1 MMTFIDLIPYL
12 ANLAAVLMLIG
23 FAFRNPL
30 KLRTFAILGNLVFVL
45 YYFLIADVP
54 LWTAII
60 SSVAIIAVNVYMMWQ
75 IINDRRMF
83 RLSAEELMLFSRLP
97 GLTPG
102 QYKSLLEISEWHNPQ
117 VSMPLTKLGEMPSA
131 LYYVLE
137 GQVEV
142 NRDAKRFPVGP
153 HAFIGEL
160 AFLRQ
165 KAATATTF
173 ANAGALIV
181 SWEHATLRE
190 LMTANEGIRK
200 AFDTMLSIDM
210 AEKMAKS
217 ATPHLQEQEQAA

>member
-1 MMTFIDLIPYL
+1 MIVADLIPYL
-12 ANLAAVLMLIG
+12 ANVAAGLMLIG
-23 FAFRNPL
+23 FTFRNPL
-30 KLRTFAILGNLVFVL
+30 KLRTFAILGNLIFIL
-45 YYFLIADVP
+45 YYFLVSDVP
-54 LWTAII
+54 LWTAIL
-60 SSVAIIAVNVYMMWQ
+60 SSVAIIAVNVYVMWQ
-75 IINDRRMF
+75 IMNDRRMF

-97 GLTPG
+97 GLLPG

-142 NRDAKRFPVGP
+142 NREGKRFPVGP

-160 AFLRQ
+160 AFLRD
-165 KAATATTF
+165 KPATATTF
-173 ANAGALIV
+173 ANTGALIV
-181 SWEHATLRE
+181 SWEHSTLRA
-190 LMTANEGIRK
+190 LMTSNDGIRK

-217 ATPHLQEQEQAA
+217 ATPHLQEQSA

>member
-1 MMTFIDLIPYL
+1 MTITDLIPYL
-12 ANLAAVLMLIG
+12 ANLAAGLMLIG

-45 YYFLIADVP
+45 YYFLVAAVP

-83 RLSAEELMLFSRLP
+83 RLSAEEMMLFARLP

-102 QYKSLLEISEWHNPQ
+102 QFKQLLDIAEWHTPK
-117 VSMPLTKLGEMPSA
+117 VSMQLTKLGEMPEA

-142 NRDAKRFPVGP
+142 NRDSKRFSVGP

-160 AFLRQ
+160 AFLRA
-165 KAATATTF
+165 KPATATTF
-173 ANAGALIV
+173 ANVGALIV
-181 SWEHATLRE
+181 SWEQEALRTL
-190 LMTANEGIRK
+190 MKANDGIRN
-200 AFDTMLSIDM
+200 AIDNMLSIDM

-217 ATPHLQEQEQAA
+217 AAPHLQEQTA

>member
-1 MMTFIDLIPYL
+1 MDWKNLAPYL
-12 ANLAAVLMLIG
+12 ANLAALLMLIG
-23 FAFRNPL
+23 FTFRSPL
-30 KLRTFAILGNLVFVL
+30 KLRSFAILGNVIFIL
-45 YYFLIADVP
+45 YYFLISNVP
-54 LWTAII
+54 LWTAIL
-60 SSVAIIAVNVYMMWQ
+60 SSVAIIAVNIYMMWQ

-83 RLSAEELMLFSRLP
+83 RLSAEELMLFARLP

-117 VSMPLTKLGEMPSA
+117 VSLPLTKLGAMPQA

-142 NRDAKRFPVGP
+142 NRDGKRFAIGP

-165 KAATATTF
+165 KPATATTF
-173 ANAGALIV
+173 GNAGALIV
-181 SWEHATLRE
+181 SWEHEALRTLM
-190 LMTANEGIRK
+190 LSNDGIRK
-200 AFDTMLSIDM
+200 AFDTMLSIDL

-217 ATPHLQEQEQAA
+217 ATPHLQEQAA

>member
-1 MMTFIDLIPYL
+1 MMTFTDFIPYL
-12 ANLAAVLMLIG
+12 ANLAAGLMLIG
-23 FAFRNPL
+23 FTFRNPL
-30 KLRTFAILGNLVFVL
+30 KLRTFAIFGNLTFIL
-45 YYFLIADVP
+45 YYALVSAVP

-60 SSVAIIAVNVYMMWQ
+60 SSLAIIAVNIYMMWQ

-117 VSMPLTKLGEMPSA
+117 VSMPLTKLGDMPSA

-142 NRDAKRFPVGP
+142 NRDGKRFPIGP

-165 KAATATTF
+165 SRQQPRPLPIRVRSSSVGSIPPCAT
-173 ANAGALIV
+173 
-181 SWEHATLRE
+181 
-190 LMTANEGIRK
+190 
-200 AFDTMLSIDM
+200 
-210 AEKMAKS
+210 
-217 ATPHLQEQEQAA
+217 

>member
-1 MMTFIDLIPYL
+1 MATTGFIPYL
-12 ANLAAVLMLIG
+12 ATLAAVLMLIG
-23 FAFRNPL
+23 FTFRNPL
-30 KLRTFAILGNLVFVL
+30 KLRAFAILGNLTFIAYYVL
-45 YYFLIADVP
+45 ISDVP

-60 SSVAIIAVNVYMMWQ
+60 SAAAIIAVNVYMMWQ
-75 IINDRRMF
+75 ILNDRKMF

-117 VSMPLTKLGEMPSA
+117 VSLPLTILGEMPKA

-142 NRDAKRFPVGP
+142 NRDGKRFAIGP

-165 KAATATTF
+165 KPATATTF
-173 ANAGALIV
+173 GNAGALIV
-181 SWEHATLRE
+181 SWEYAALRS
-190 LMTANEGIRK
+190 LMSSNDGIRK